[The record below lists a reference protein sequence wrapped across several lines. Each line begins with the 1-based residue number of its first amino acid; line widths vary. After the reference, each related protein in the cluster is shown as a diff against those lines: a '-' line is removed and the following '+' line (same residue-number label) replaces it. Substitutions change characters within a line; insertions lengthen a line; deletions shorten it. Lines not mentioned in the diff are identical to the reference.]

1 MNYLDYKLKILKYKL
16 KYQQI
21 INNNNKQTN
30 LKKNDYAIYLPKNQK
45 VKILD
50 VHHNDIEPYYTI
62 SLSGTERQTVIKNLV
77 PL

>member
-1 MNYLDYKLKILKYKL
+1 MNYLNHKLKKLKYKL

-21 INNNNKQTN
+21 INNKQTIF
-30 LKKNDYAIYLPKNQK
+30 KKNDYAIYLPKNEK

-50 VHHNDIEPYYTI
+50 VHNDTEPYYTI
-62 SLSGTERQTVIKNLV
+62 SLSSGQRQTVIKNLV

>member
-21 INNNNKQTN
+21 INNNIQTS
-30 LKKNDYAIYLPKNQK
+30 LKKNDYVIYKPTNQK

-50 VHHNDIEPYYTI
+50 IHHNDVEPYYTI
-62 SLSGTERQTVIKNLV
+62 SLTGGERQTVIKNLV